1 MIWLL
6 RFECINKDIFLKY
19 LCTPFKKEENKIREQ
34 KAKEGM
40 REKGKEGKK
49 DGRENRREG
58 QTEGEMEGKAS
69 LYTLS

>member
-6 RFECINKDIFLKY
+6 RFGCINKDIFFLKY

-49 DGRENRREG
+49 KEGREDG
-58 QTEGEMEGKAS
+58 KEGEKGE
-69 LYTLS
+69 